1 MLLVVGPGLEICIR
15 VGLRK
20 AQEIARTYQKP
31 FVTGTRS
38 LFMFDLSVFL
48 LRS

>member
-31 FVTGTRS
+31 FVTGTLS
-38 LFMFDLSVFL
+38 LFFRYQCL
-48 LRS
+48 L

>member
-31 FVTGTRS
+31 FVTGI
-38 LFMFDLSVFL
+38 SVYYDFL